1 MRFLTMQRPMLA
13 AAVSCIARPTV
24 NNVAPLSAQLANV
37 LALGR
42 RHASVKA
49 QGAYKKKSKRGIP
62 KKLGAKRTGGE
73 IGILPEQSNWLP
85 EAIDCHHT
93 DNEILTSSLQT
104 NMSSPATFSTNNA
117 APTGGPVKTASWAAI
132 TPSTPWPR
140 ATSNTTAIL
149 PSTPTA
155 NTSAS
160 SSTRQTP
167 YRTRNTPNVSAAST

>member
-1 MRFLTMQRPMLA
+1 MALTQQKTPTSVWTRGHRESFEQSSVSNSIDRRGSHATMRFLTMQRPMLT

-73 IGILPEQSNWLP
+73 IENLPEQLNWLP
-85 EAIDCHHT
+85 EAIDCHHA
-93 DNEILTSSLQT
+93 DYEILTSSRPICHPRQHSLQT
-104 NMSSPATFSTNNA
+104 
-117 APTGGPVKTASWAAI
+117 
-132 TPSTPWPR
+132 
-140 ATSNTTAIL
+140 
-149 PSTPTA
+149 
-155 NTSAS
+155 
-160 SSTRQTP
+160 TRHP
-167 YRTRNTPNVSAAST
+167 LVAR